1 MLDEMLDMLVGC
13 CIHVG
18 RLFAQQSNMSPTYI
32 PNIDKN
38 IFFVFIC
45 VSMMAEY
52 QFAELV
58 VISELIDSDDEKET
72 RGKTRNWMKRRES
85 HGYYNNIVQELLM
98 EDPVGAYFFLL

>member
-1 MLDEMLDMLVGC
+1 
-13 CIHVG
+13 
-18 RLFAQQSNMSPTYI
+18 
-32 PNIDKN
+32 
-38 IFFVFIC
+38 
-45 VSMMAEY
+45 MAEY

-98 EDPVGAYFFLL
+98 EDPVGFRDMFLMTHSDFQNILQYIEKEITPQDTVFGTNLL